1 MGIGV
6 LAAAAALAGSPFSL
20 GVAAGEV
27 TPNGAFLWGRAR
39 PGRVE
44 LEVARDTR
52 FRRLVLRSP
61 AKADPERDGTIH
73 IRVGHLLPGRVYYY
87 RFRRGRSS
95 STVGRFMTAPQPARA
110 VTVRF
115 AFSGDADAARAPGMT
130 VPFYNRFGVYA
141 RMAAERNA
149 FNINLG
155 DTIYSDSEI
164 PGTPVALTV
173 AAKRAKYRLNLSLPA
188 LQRFRSASGTYSHW
202 DDHEFINDFSRAEN
216 GDAVYAAGRQAFLD
230 YAPVTYSSSN
240 GLYRTFRWGR
250 NLELFFLDERSF
262 RSAKASAGGT
272 CDNGGTPD
280 LAPTA
285 PQAVRNAFATLLP
298 SLAKPPPAACLERI
312 DDPSR
317 TMLGLRQYDEFTRAI
332 ASSNATF
339 KVVVNEVP
347 IQQFYALPYDR
358 WEGYAAEREKLLHF
372 LHDSVK
378 NVIFLTTDTH
388 ATFINDAR
396 FQTLEPGGP
405 MDSGITEVITGPV
418 ATMTFANEIDAVTG
432 SPGSGVAISQLF
444 FKRQPPFGVGMRC
457 VAPDVYSYAEVVV
470 SATTLTVTPRDE
482 LGHVVTEAGGQPCAP
497 VVLHS
502 TGGPALRIGRH
513 RGAEAG
519 VVRPPVRGAR
529 GARRG
534 RP

>member
-6 LAAAAALAGSPFSL
+6 LAAAAALAGNPFSL

-27 TPNGAFLWGRAR
+27 TPNGAFLWGHAT

-44 LEVARDTR
+44 LEMSRTPR
-52 FRRLVLRSP
+52 FRPIVLRSP
-61 AKADPERDGTIH
+61 AKADAARDGTIH
-73 IRVGHLLPGRVYYY
+73 VHVGHLLPGRVYYY

-95 STVGRFMTAPQPARA
+95 STVGRFATAPQPARA

-115 AFSGDADAARAPGMT
+115 AVSGDADATPAPGT
-130 VPFYNRFGVYA
+130 TGPFYNHFEIYA

-164 PGTPVALTV
+164 PGLPVASTV
-173 AAKRAKYRLNLSLPA
+173 AAKDAKYRLNLSLPA
-188 LQRFRSASGTYSHW
+188 LQRLRSSGATYSHW

-216 GDAVYAAGRQAFLD
+216 GGDVYEAGRQAFLD
-230 YAPVTYSSSN
+230 YAPVTYTSAN

-250 NLELFFLDERSF
+250 NVELFFLDERSF

-272 CDNGGTPD
+272 CGNGGSPD

-285 PQAVRNAFATLLP
+285 PQAVRNGFAALIPT
-298 SLAKPPPAACLERI
+298 LAKPPPAACVARI

-317 TMLGLRQYDEFTRAI
+317 TMLGERQYDQFTSAVAR
-332 ASSNATF
+332 SNATF
-339 KVVVNEVP
+339 RVVVNEVP

-372 LHDSVK
+372 LHDNVK

-396 FQTLEPGGP
+396 FQTLEAGGP
-405 MDSGITEVITGPV
+405 EDSGITEVITGPV
-418 ATMTFANEIDAVTG
+418 ATRTFSKEIDAVTH
-432 SPGSGVAISQLF
+432 SPGSGTLISQLF

-457 VAPDVYSYAEVVV
+457 VAPDTYSYAEVAVT
-470 SATTLTVTPRDE
+470 ATTLTVTPKDKD
-482 LGHVVTEAGGQPCAP
+482 GHVVTEVDGRPCAP
-497 VVLHS
+497 VVLRS
-502 TGGPALRIGRH
+502 SG
-513 RGAEAG
+513 
-519 VVRPPVRGAR
+519 
-529 GARRG
+529 
-534 RP
+534 